1 MSIITQSYGG
11 CCIHSFWAQTSPT
24 WPRLRFL
31 GPVSKRRNFAALLA
45 RTEHEYPPKHPTA
58 RHQVDDDAPIDS
70 FLPHPVDATPTSSFP
85 DPSEPIDPILSSS
98 AAPDSPAHRPPS
110 RARFRFAPAR
120 EDGGMDVAGVVPDVP
135 GAGVQARRRGA

>member
-98 AAPDSPAHRPPS
+98 AAP
-110 RARFRFAPAR
+110 RFARSPTAGAR
-120 EDGGMDVAGVVPDVP
+120 EVQICPGEGGWGH
-135 GAGVQARRRGA
+135 GCRGRGS